1 MQPLSGRAG
10 KLATVFR
17 DIIYGKRTVTSSGDA
32 KLFLEAV
39 TTHPDY
45 ASPAA
50 CLQAVFASPA
60 RGAGAEAVQ
69 TSLRA
74 DFSHAF
80 IKTYTLPFVRMLA
93 NAAVELQVIAEGQL
107 LKQLVQWI
115 LDQPMLWER
124 LVPMFCEDELSD
136 EKGESFAFAWI
147 VHERLVAGGK
157 NEDDEELLLDS
168 VNTILESGKFADSAD
183 IETRTLGHKI
193 EKLLK
198 AKMAS
203 RDGTGPEGVA
213 VGDYSPGGRHD
224 NDFVSIR
231 EIKIYPT
238 NDELMSEAR
247 PFYRRTDEIFNNATL
262 DDPDVRAYVHID
274 NQFRLLRE
282 DMLAEIREDLKGLN
296 LNRNKRSMST
306 QTKQK
311 RKMVI
316 GGLTPLDLDL
326 GNERRGKE
334 ATLSLSCAIG
344 LEELRRQPGIKA
356 RKVFL
361 EKHKNYL
368 KHQAVGVFIREVQP
382 SKDGEGETATKDSAT
397 GTDEIIAFACVDR
410 NVDALAGVHTQYNS
424 DPESQLPTA
433 KDPVVSVRFADS
445 QALGRVLIFLRDDTT
460 EPTVASA
467 GAPPQG
473 PSSRH
478 RSRQNQG
485 SKPVATERPKK
496 KHNVRF
502 VVIGTAVFSYEH
514 VLGQLKNMDD
524 LALDRHIVCPRLAT
538 KEKES
543 QSDDVHNAEPAYSE
557 LHGNGA
563 SLSESDDSGINLTTP
578 AFHPAQKLQKLVD
591 EMLIESETTGYYI
604 NNFRME
610 PPQIGSL
617 VSGLTQPLTVIQGPP
632 GTGKSFIGAQIARF
646 MVKHTN
652 RLKVLVITYTNHAL
666 DQFLDDLKKAG
677 IHQNDMV
684 RLGVKSTVSTQDML
698 LSKQVNSYKFTPSVS
713 QTVSQLKEKRSKL
726 RVSIQN
732 AFDRFQH
739 SASSESGLLPF
750 DDIMQHLEFS
760 EDDSD
765 FFEAFQVPE
774 LPGGEAG
781 WAQVGHNNRALRP
794 DHFFKNWRTGK
805 GPGLANYQI
814 PPEHRRVWQM
824 GLAQRRTYLAKWSA
838 QIVKEQVK
846 DIEMLVS
853 GYDNCQQSI
862 DRLFKQGETTTLKSK
877 RIIACTT
884 TAAAK
889 YHHMIHAAKPDVV
902 LVEEAGEILESHV
915 LTSLASPSV
924 KQLILIGDHQQLR
937 PRYNNY
943 ALTVEKGEGYNF
955 NMSMFERLITQGCPF
970 ITLQRQHRMHQ
981 DISIIPRALTY
992 PNLLDGPGT
1001 GDDTRRPLLGV
1012 RDRLIFM
1019 NHEYPEFQNEN
1030 GAADRFDPEAKTT
1043 KSNPF
1048 EAEMCLK
1055 VVRYLAQQGYGT
1067 ADMVILTPYVGQL
1080 RLLMDLL
1087 ATEGE
1092 TDPVLNDLDTATL
1105 MQAGLMTDAEA
1116 KASRGQLR
1124 VSTIDNYQGEES
1136 DIVIGCLT
1144 RSNERGDIGF
1154 MAAPERLNVL
1164 CTRARECLILIGNM
1178 TTFKNSYTDKG
1189 KATWTPFFDLL
1200 NKTGHLYDGIPVR
1213 CERHPDIAD
1222 RLLKQP
1228 EDFDVH
1234 CPDGGCAKTC
1244 GAKLSCGAHVCQR
1257 RCHPIADHSR
1267 VGCKELVSVTCDRG
1281 HTHDVACSN
1290 TSTTAQTR
1298 NACSECAKQDRDNER
1313 QIQRNLK
1320 LEKDRLERQA
1330 AYAKALQEID
1340 DECAHERRLAKY
1352 HAEEETEKQALA
1364 QKKQDLKALRAQ
1376 TDRLNEKKKA
1386 EAAKEEKKK
1395 ENKAQYAGDG
1405 DYLPGSA
1412 REDWE
1417 YSKRFEGASSD
1428 VLDNLMQMTGLE
1440 EVKLKFLSIKN
1451 TVDTAIRQG
1460 LPVDSKHQR
1469 YGCALLGNPGTGKTT
1484 VARLLSEFLASMGVI
1499 PGNKFIE
1506 TTGAKLANEG
1516 VSSCQTMVDDVLNAG
1531 GGVVFIDEAYQMT
1544 SGNNHGG
1551 GAVLDYLLAEVEN
1564 LTGKIVFLLAG
1575 YDKEMEP
1582 FFAHNPGLQS
1592 RFPEE
1597 LRFSDY
1603 ADDELLQILKSNI
1616 EKRYDGA
1623 MKWDV
1628 GPEDVAKDTAKD
1640 GGLYMRVVARR
1651 IGRGRGKP
1659 GFGNARA
1666 VQNVVAQILK
1676 RQANRLRKER
1686 RSKKKPD
1693 DFLLTKEDLIG
1704 PEPGEALAKSA
1715 GWTKLNKLI
1724 GANSVK
1730 QSVRALVDSISQN
1743 YHRELAE
1750 EATIEYSVNKVFL
1763 GNPGTGKTTVAKLYG
1778 QILGDIGLL
1787 SNGEVVVR
1795 NPSDF
1800 VGSALGESEKK
1811 TKGILAA
1818 SVGKILV
1825 IDEAYGLYGGDAN
1838 GIGGGA
1844 DIYKTAVIDTIV
1856 AEVQSVP
1863 GDDRCVLLLGY
1874 TEQLEAMFQNVNP
1887 GLARR
1892 FPIASGFVF
1901 DDFSQ
1906 AELGQILDMKLAQQS
1921 YTATDKAKLVALEV
1935 LSRARNRP
1943 NFGNAGEVDILL
1955 DAAKT
1960 HHQVRLSKERA
1971 ADRDANKPSVKRD
1984 SVLRP
1989 EDFDANFARA
1999 DAGNDTNVSK
2009 LFEGTVGAE
2018 EIITR
2023 LEGYQHTVRT
2033 MRSLGLDA
2041 ADIKE
2046 SVPFNF
2052 IFRGPPGTGKTTT
2065 ARRMGKVFYDMG
2077 FLATA
2082 KVTECS
2088 ASELVGQYVG
2098 HTAKKVVQ
2106 MLDKA
2111 LGQVLFIDEAYRLDD
2126 DRFGKEAIDEIV
2138 DCATKEKY
2146 QRKMIIIMAG
2156 YEADMNRLLSANEGL
2171 TSRFTE
2177 SINFHHLPPSDC
2189 VLLLQKTLEGRKKA
2203 LEARGVSV
2211 DISVLDEAAF
2221 SAEITDVF
2229 GQLMAQASW
2238 ANSRD
2243 VKTLGTSMGTEML
2256 KDEQGHAT
2264 KKLVLSAQTVRDVL
2278 GNMLK
2283 ERGGRQA
2290 NKGAVPYFN
2299 HSELPKTTAIDEM
2312 PQTRTAASA
2321 NTATTQAAAASSKGP
2336 DEVPPEAPKEETA
2349 PTVKKDDKRQRSLR
2363 DAGVSDE
2370 VWGQLQKDREAGE
2383 QREREY
2389 QQLLKERDEA
2399 SEAARD
2405 AIVRRLV
2412 EEDRRRKEAEAM
2424 QAKLQE
2430 LGACP
2435 VGYEWIKQSEG
2446 YRCAGGSH
2454 FLSDSQLA

>member
-1 MQPLSGRAG
+1 MQLPGGRAG
-10 KLATVFR
+10 KLITVFR
-17 DIIYGKRTVTSSGDA
+17 GIIYGKRKVTTSGDA

-39 TTHPDY
+39 TTHPDH
-45 ASPAA
+45 ASPAE

-74 DFSHAF
+74 DFSAPF
-80 IKTYTLPFVRMLA
+80 IKTYTLPFMRMLA
-93 NAAVELQVIAEGQL
+93 DAAVELQVIAEGQL

-124 LVPMFCEDELSD
+124 LVSMFREDELGD
-136 EKGESFAFAWI
+136 DKGEFFAFAWI
-147 VHERLVAGGK
+147 VYERLVAGGK
-157 NEDDEELLLDS
+157 DDDDEELLLDS
-168 VNTILESGKFADSAD
+168 VNAILESGKFADSAD
-183 IETRTLGHKI
+183 LETRTLGHKI

-198 AKMAS
+198 AKTAA
-203 RDGTGPEGVA
+203 RDGTGPGGIA
-213 VGDYSPGGRHD
+213 AGDYSPGGRHD
-224 NDFVSIR
+224 NDFVDIR

-247 PFYRRTDEIFNNATL
+247 PFYRRTVEIFDNAAL
-262 DDPDVRAYVHID
+262 EDPAVRAYAHID

-282 DMLAEIREDLKGLN
+282 DMLAEMREDLKGLN
-296 LNRNKRSMST
+296 LARNKRS
-306 QTKQK
+306 QAAQKKQR

-316 GGLTPLDLDL
+316 GGLTALDLDL
-326 GNERRGKE
+326 GNEKRGKE
-334 ATLSLSCAIG
+334 TTLSLSCAVG
-344 LEELRRQPGIKA
+344 LEELRRQKSAKA
-356 RKVFL
+356 RRVFL
-361 EKHKNYL
+361 EKHKNYF
-368 KHQAVGVFIREVQP
+368 KHQAVGVFIREVP
-382 SKDGEGETATKDSAT
+382 PGKDGKRETAARDPAAS
-397 GTDEIIAFACVDR
+397 TDEVIAFACVDR
-410 NVDALAGVHTQYNS
+410 NVDALAGVYTGGSNS
-424 DPESQLPTA
+424 ESLPSTV
-433 KDPVVSVRFADS
+433 KNPVVSVRFADS
-445 QALGRVLIFLRDDTT
+445 QALGRVLLFLRDDTT
-460 EPTVASA
+460 EPATASA
-467 GAPPQG
+467 AAPPQG
-473 PSSRH
+473 PGSRPQPN
-478 RSRQNQG
+478 QNQG
-485 SKPVATERPKK
+485 SQPVASEKPKK
-496 KHNVRF
+496 KHNIRF
-502 VVIGTAVFSYEH
+502 VVMGTAVFSYEH
-514 VLGQLKNMDD
+514 VLGQLQNMDD
-524 LALDRHIVCPRLAT
+524 LALDRHIVCPRLAL
-538 KEKES
+538 KADAS
-543 QSDDVHNAEPAYSE
+543 QGDAGLDEASAHSK
-557 LHGNGA
+557 LHEDGA
-563 SLSESDDSGINLTTP
+563 SLSKSDDASIDLTTP
-578 AFHPAQKLQKLVD
+578 VFHPAQKLQNLVD
-591 EMLIESETTGYYI
+591 EMLAESETSGYYI

-610 PPQIGSL
+610 PPQIGSI

-632 GTGKSFIGAQIARF
+632 GTGKSFIGAQIARL
-646 MVKHTN
+646 MVKHTKH
-652 RLKVLVITYTNHAL
+652 LKILVITYTNHAL
-666 DQFLDDLKKAG
+666 DQFLDDLKEAG
-677 IHQNDMV
+677 IHPNNMV
-684 RLGVKSTVSTQDML
+684 RLGGKSTAGTQDML
-698 LSKQVNSYKFTPSVS
+698 LSNQTNSYKFTP
-713 QTVSQLKEKRSKL
+713 TVSQAVNLLKGERSKL
-726 RVSIQN
+726 RMAIEN
-732 AFDRFQH
+732 AFDRFQN
-739 SASSESGLLPF
+739 SASSASGLMPF
-750 DDIMQHLEFS
+750 DDIMQYLEFS
-760 EDDSD
+760 EDEGV
-765 FFEAFQVPE
+765 FFEALQVPE

-781 WAQVGHNNRALRP
+781 WAQVGHNNRALQP
-794 DHFFKNWRTGK
+794 DHFFKNWRAGK
-805 GPGLANYQI
+805 GPGLANYRI
-814 PPEHRRVWQM
+814 PSEHRQVWQM
-824 GLAQRRTYLAKWSA
+824 APAQRRARLAEWSA
-838 QIVKEQVK
+838 QLVKEQVAE
-846 DIEMLVS
+846 IESLVS
-853 GYDNCQQSI
+853 RYDACQQNI
-862 DRLFKQGETTTLKSK
+862 DRQYKQGETSTLKSK
-877 RIIACTT
+877 RVIACTT

-889 YHHMIHAAKPDVV
+889 YHHMIRAAQPDVV

-955 NMSMFERLITQGCPF
+955 NMSMFERLITQECPF
-970 ITLQRQHRMHQ
+970 ITLQRQHRMHK
-981 DISIIPRALTY
+981 DISVIPRALTY
-992 PNLLDGPGT
+992 PELLDGPRT
-1001 GDDTRRPLLGV
+1001 GDDSRKPLLGI
-1012 RDRLIFM
+1012 RDRVVFM
-1019 NHEYPEFQNEN
+1019 NHEYPESQDEN

-1067 ADMVILTPYVGQL
+1067 ADMVVLTPYVGQL
-1080 RLLMDLL
+1080 RLLMDML
-1087 ATEGE
+1087 ANEGE

-1105 MQAGLMTDAEA
+1105 IQAGLMTDAEA

-1178 TTFKNSYTDKG
+1178 TTFKNSYTAKG

-1213 CERHPDIAD
+1213 CDRHPDIAD
-1222 RLLKQP
+1222 MLLKQP
-1228 EDFDVH
+1228 QDFDVH

-1244 GAKLSCGAHVCQR
+1244 GATLSCGAHVCQR
-1257 RCHPIADHSR
+1257 RCHPIADHSK
-1267 VGCKELVSVTCDRG
+1267 VGCREQVLVTCDRG
-1281 HTHDVACSN
+1281 HTRNVACSN
-1290 TSTTAQTR
+1290 TSTTAQTK
-1298 NACSECAKQDRDNER
+1298 NACPTCAKEDRDHER

-1320 LEKDRLERQA
+1320 LEEERLQRQA
-1330 AYAKALQEID
+1330 AYARALQEID
-1340 DECAHERRLAKY
+1340 DEMAHERRIAKNY
-1352 HAEEETEKQALA
+1352 AEEEAEKQAIA
-1364 QKKQDLKALRAQ
+1364 QKKHDLKALREK

-1395 ENKAQYAGDG
+1395 ENKKQDAGDG
-1405 DYLPGSA
+1405 DCPPGSA

-1417 YSKRFEGASSD
+1417 YSKRYEGASSD
-1428 VLDNLMQMTGLE
+1428 AMDSLMQMTGLE

-1460 LPVDSKHQR
+1460 LPVDNKHQR

-1499 PGNKFIE
+1499 PGSKFIE

-1516 VSSCQTMVDDVLNAG
+1516 VSSCQTMIDNVLNEG

-1597 LRFSDY
+1597 LRFADY
-1603 ADDELLQILKSNI
+1603 TDDELLRILKSNI

-1623 MKWDV
+1623 MKWEV
-1628 GPEDVAKDTAKD
+1628 GPADAAKGTAKD

-1666 VQNVVAQILK
+1666 VQNVLAQIIK
-1676 RQANRLRKER
+1676 RQANRLRRER
-1686 RSKKKPD
+1686 RSKKQPD
-1693 DFLLTKEDLIG
+1693 DFFLTKEDLIG
-1704 PEPGEALAKSA
+1704 PEPAEALAKSA

-1730 QSVRALVDSISQN
+1730 QSVQALVDSISQN

-1750 EATIEYSVNKVFL
+1750 EAIIEYSVNKVFL

-1800 VGSALGESEKK
+1800 VGSVLGESEKK

-1921 YTATDKAKLVALEV
+1921 YTATDKAKSVALEV

-1960 HHQVRLSKERA
+1960 RHQVRLSKERA
-1971 ADRDANKPSVKRD
+1971 AGRDAKKPSVQLD

-1989 EDFDANFARA
+1989 EDIDEDFTRA
-1999 DAGNDTNVSK
+1999 DADTDTNVSR

-2018 EIITR
+2018 EIIAK
-2023 LEGYQHTVRT
+2023 LKGYQQTVRT

-2065 ARRMGKVFYDMG
+2065 ARRMGKVFYGMG

-2126 DRFGKEAIDEIV
+2126 GGFGKEAIDEIV

-2189 VLLLQKTLEGRKKA
+2189 VLLLQKTLEGRKKT
-2203 LEARGVSV
+2203 LEARGVAA

-2221 SAEITDVF
+2221 SAEITAIF

-2243 VKTLGTSMGTEML
+2243 VKTLATSMGTEML
-2256 KDEQGHAT
+2256 KDEQGRAT

-2290 NKGAVPYFN
+2290 NKGLVPFD
-2299 HSELPKTTAIDEM
+2299 HGALPTATAIDEM
-2312 PQTRTAASA
+2312 PPTRPTTSI
-2321 NTATTQAAAASSKGP
+2321 NTATTQATAASSKGP

-2349 PTVKKDDKRQRSLR
+2349 STVKKDGKGQRSLR
-2363 DAGVSDE
+2363 DAGVSDA
-2370 VWGQLQKDREAGE
+2370 VWEQLQKDREAE
-2383 QREREY
+2383 EEREREY

-2412 EEDRRRKEAEAM
+2412 EEDRRRKEALAM
-2424 QAKLQE
+2424 QEKLKK
-2430 LGACP
+2430 LGACCM
-2435 VGYEWIKQSEG
+2435 GYAWIKQSEG
-2446 YRCAGGSH
+2446 WRCAGGYH
-2454 FLSDSQLA
+2454 YLSDSQLA